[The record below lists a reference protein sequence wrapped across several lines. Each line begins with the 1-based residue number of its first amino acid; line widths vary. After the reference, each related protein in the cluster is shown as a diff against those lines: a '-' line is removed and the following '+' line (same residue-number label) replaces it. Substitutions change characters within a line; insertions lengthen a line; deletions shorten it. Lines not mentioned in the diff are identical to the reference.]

1 MAALVEG
8 SQYGL
13 SSQGNYS
20 KNKTLIFVKLTD
32 SALRSIEEY
41 LKYKVSRNS
50 CFPRLVLLSRESS
63 LLEAQNFSE
72 RCPSLFFVCSCF
84 TRVPGIAGGQPQ
96 QQRFGFGV
104 STLEKDA
111 PQGSFECVQQMGQRA
126 LESLG
131 CLLHKMQI
139 HASEDSYEKTRVKM
153 AVVEQESK
161 KNCTKVIKVTSP
173 YVGESVLSVRPSG
186 SPDPGALFP
195 PQHRCLPLKRSHV
208 VFSALTGRDNATS
221 AGGHFSG
228 ILRSLE
234 TRWLCCHDAGRKVKV
249 KRPQLTVPPRQS
261 SSSPP
266 RITFGKPVG
275 QNHNSNPTPES
286 RSGIVRRSYRERVIH
301 LLALRPYKKPELL
314 ARLMKEGIKEQ
325 DRKGL
330 TAVLGQVAV
339 LKDNA
344 YCLARHAW
352 NQVCDDWPY
361 YTPEEQEL
369 LKRHGSRGLRRDPFA
384 FRMRPHNLTPPS
396 ENGHHSPPGLHA
408 TANSNG
414 SGGNHHNHHHHS
426 TPRTS
431 PNGQVE
437 QKWPPYRASF
447 KRKVTSRWREKRN
460 RTERRQC
467 RGRTVRR
474 QRISLCSTNGGGG
487 GTTNGNGH
495 SNNTNSSNTTSGT
508 NGVLGSIRPPHSRVL
523 AESNSGNQPCRTLP
537 TNNPPSEPPMP
548 FACHSIP
555 DCPDSPDSRD
565 SRDSR
570 DSGDLQVPEYVTKYV
585 EITNQEQ
592 RGRYKADFNAEY
604 EEYKTLH
611 STVEQVS
618 RRFSDL
624 EDSLRNSREG
634 SDQWNRIKQQIM
646 REYEE
651 NKRDQRYQ
659 QTRRKFQYL
668 HDKLAHIKRLVV
680 DYDSRPVKSS

>member
-41 LKYKVSRNS
+41 LKYKGGCSQKPSIQFDGNQGVITV
-50 CFPRLVLLSRESS
+50 PR
-63 LLEAQNFSE
+63 
-72 RCPSLFFVCSCF
+72 PS
-84 TRVPGIAGGQPQ
+84 PGGGQQPQ

-153 AVVEQESK
+153 ATVEQESK

-173 YVGESVLSVRPSG
+173 YVG
-186 SPDPGALFP
+186 
-195 PQHRCLPLKRSHV
+195 
-208 VFSALTGRDNATS
+208 
-221 AGGHFSG
+221 
-228 ILRSLE
+228 
-234 TRWLCCHDAGRKVKV
+234 RKVKV
-249 KRPQLTVPPRQS
+249 KRPQLSVPPRQP

-275 QNHNSNPTPES
+275 QNHNSVSTNES
-286 RSGIVRRSYRERVIH
+286 RSGIVRRSYRDRVIH

-330 TAVLGQVAV
+330 SAVLTQVAV
-339 LKDNA
+339 LKDNS

-369 LKRHGSRGLRRDPFA
+369 VK
-384 FRMRPHNLTPPS
+384 RMRPQNLTPPS
-396 ENGHHSPPGLHA
+396 ENGHHSPPA
-408 TANSNG
+408 
-414 SGGNHHNHHHHS
+414 HNP

-431 PNGQVE
+431 PGV
-437 QKWPPYRASF
+437 QKREPCPEPPSSVPGS
-447 KRKVTSRWREKRN
+447 K
-460 RTERRQC
+460 
-467 RGRTVRR
+467 R
-474 QRISLCSTNGGGG
+474 QRISLCTNGGAA
-487 GTTNGNGH
+487 
-495 SNNTNSSNTTSGT
+495 
-508 NGVLGSIRPPHSRVL
+508 RPPHSRVL
-523 AESNSGNQPCRTLP
+523 AESTSGNQPCRP
-537 TNNPPSEPPMP
+537 TPPPNPEPAVNVP
-548 FACHSIP
+548 FTCHS
-555 DCPDSPDSRD
+555 SPGS
-565 SRDSR
+565 SPDSR
-570 DSGDLQVPEYVTKYV
+570 DSGDLHASGVPSATPSPRNSTNQVPEYVTKYV
-585 EITNQEQ
+585 DITSEEQ

-604 EEYKTLH
+604 EEYKALH
-611 STVEQVS
+611 STLEQVS
-618 RRFSDL
+618 KRFSDL
-624 EDSLRNSREG
+624 EDSLRNAREG
-634 SDQWNRIKQQIM
+634 TEQWNRVKEQIV
-646 REYEE
+646 REYGES
-651 NKRDQRYQ
+651 KRDQRYQ
-659 QTRRKFQYL
+659 QARRKFQYL
-668 HDKLAHIKRLVV
+668 HDKLAHIKRLVM
-680 DYDSRPVKSS
+680 DYDSRTHNLVARS

>member
-1 MAALVEG
+1 MITVPRPSHG
-8 SQYGL
+8 HP
-13 SSQGNYS
+13 GN
-20 KNKTLIFVKLTD
+20 
-32 SALRSIEEY
+32 
-41 LKYKVSRNS
+41 
-50 CFPRLVLLSRESS
+50 
-63 LLEAQNFSE
+63 
-72 RCPSLFFVCSCF
+72 
-84 TRVPGIAGGQPQ
+84 QPQ

-173 YVGESVLSVRPSG
+173 YV
-186 SPDPGALFP
+186 
-195 PQHRCLPLKRSHV
+195 
-208 VFSALTGRDNATS
+208 
-221 AGGHFSG
+221 
-228 ILRSLE
+228 
-234 TRWLCCHDAGRKVKV
+234 GRKVKV

-369 LKRHGSRGLRRDPFA
+369 LKR
-384 FRMRPHNLTPPS
+384 MRPHNLTPPS
-396 ENGHHSPPGLHA
+396 ENGHHSPPALH
-408 TANSNG
+408 NNNN
-414 SGGNHHNHHHHS
+414 NHHNHHHHG

-431 PNGQVE
+431 PNGQ
-437 QKWPPYRASF
+437 
-447 KRKVTSRWREKRN
+447 KREPNPETGPTLPGSK
-460 RTERRQC
+460 
-467 RGRTVRR
+467 R
-474 QRISLCSTNGGGG
+474 QRISLCATNGG
-487 GTTNGNGH
+487 
-495 SNNTNSSNTTSGT
+495 SNNNGSTHTTSGA
-508 NGVLGSIRPPHSRVL
+508 NGALGTTRPPHSRVL
-523 AESNSGNQPCRTLP
+523 AESNSGNQPCRTQP
-537 TNNPPSEPPMP
+537 PNPSSEPSVP
-548 FACHSIP
+548 FVCHSIP

-570 DSGDLQVPEYVTKYV
+570 DSGDLQAAGIPSTNPSPRNSTNKVPDYVTKYV

-651 NKRDQRYQ
+651 NKRDHRYQ

-680 DYDSRPVKSS
+680 DYDSRTLPVKSS

>member
-41 LKYKVSRNS
+41 LKYKGGCSQKPSIQFGGNQGVITV
-50 CFPRLVLLSRESS
+50 PR
-63 LLEAQNFSE
+63 
-72 RCPSLFFVCSCF
+72 PSH
-84 TRVPGIAGGQPQ
+84 GNGQPQQQ

-111 PQGSFECVQQMGQRA
+111 PQGSFECVQQMGHRA

-153 AVVEQESK
+153 ATVEQESK

-173 YVGESVLSVRPSG
+173 YV
-186 SPDPGALFP
+186 
-195 PQHRCLPLKRSHV
+195 
-208 VFSALTGRDNATS
+208 
-221 AGGHFSG
+221 
-228 ILRSLE
+228 
-234 TRWLCCHDAGRKVKV
+234 GRKVKV

-275 QNHNSNPTPES
+275 QNHTSNPTPES

-352 NQVCDDWPY
+352 NQVCDDWPF

-369 LKRHGSRGLRRDPFA
+369 LK
-384 FRMRPHNLTPPS
+384 RMRPHNLTPPS
-396 ENGHHSPPGLHA
+396 ENGHHSPSALLHN
-408 TANSNG
+408 NSNG
-414 SGGNHHNHHHHS
+414 NSNHHNNNHHHHHG

-431 PNGQVE
+431 PNGQ
-437 QKWPPYRASF
+437 
-447 KRKVTSRWREKRN
+447 KREPNPETGPTLPGSK
-460 RTERRQC
+460 
-467 RGRTVRR
+467 R
-474 QRISLCSTNGGGG
+474 QRISLCTTNGGSINNGSTNNTSITNG
-487 GTTNGNGH
+487 SALGTT
-495 SNNTNSSNTTSGT
+495 
-508 NGVLGSIRPPHSRVL
+508 RPPHSRVL
-523 AESNSGNQPCRTLP
+523 AESNSGNQPCRTQP
-537 TNNPPSEPPMP
+537 SIPSSEPSVP

-570 DSGDLQVPEYVTKYV
+570 DSGDLQAAGIPSTNPSPRNSTNQVPEYVTKYV

-680 DYDSRPVKSS
+680 DYDSRALPLKSS